1 MIAKPEIRR
10 AVQQLVAGLSPEVL
24 HKAGLA
30 AARKLVSS
38 DFFARSGRVA
48 LFNSLPS
55 EIDTTPLIEVC
66 FAHGKS
72 VFLPV
77 TLPGRGME
85 MRRVYSLDD
94 SRALPQVPPFGIR
107 EPRNA
112 YNGAG
117 RETLRVAD
125 EPSDSDVLVV
135 VPGVAFDGKGGR
147 LGHGG
152 GYYDR
157 FLARLLQSSA
167 PEPSASA
174 IAAHAA
180 ARVQLVGVCVP
191 QQLVETVPM
200 TETDIP
206 IPHLIIGSPDS

>member
-1 MIAKPEIRR
+1 MITKPEIRR

-24 HKAGLA
+24 QLSGLA

-55 EIDTTPLIEVC
+55 EIDTAPLIEAC

-112 YNGAG
+112 HNGEG

-125 EPSDSDVLVV
+125 EPSDVLVV

-157 FLARLLQSSA
+157 FLARLLQPNA
-167 PEPSASA
+167 PEPGASA

-180 ARVQLVGVCVP
+180 ARVQLVGVCIP